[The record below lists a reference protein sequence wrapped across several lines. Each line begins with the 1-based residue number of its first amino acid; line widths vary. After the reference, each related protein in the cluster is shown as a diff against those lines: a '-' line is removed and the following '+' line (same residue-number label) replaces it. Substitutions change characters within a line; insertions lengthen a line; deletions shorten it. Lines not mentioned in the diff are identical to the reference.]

1 MNRLTAR
8 DERGNAYY
16 PECFKEPYNGGGCT
30 KDMCDFAVE
39 ACNKLAAYEDTGLDP
54 EQLSVI
60 DEEYSKMAKELA
72 ELRKYKRLG
81 TLEELEMLKAT
92 HFTGTELI
100 KIAIDLKQLDEYKH
114 IGTLE
119 EVREAVDKQ
128 KKKPQAINL
137 CYVCPHCGL
146 VTSLKIKHN
155 HCDACIQHIEW
166 SKEDDR

>member
-1 MNRLTAR
+1 MKRLTAR
-8 DERGNAYY
+8 DEHGNTYY
-16 PECFKEPYNGGGCT
+16 PKQFKETSNVEEYM
-30 KDMCDFAVE
+30 KDVCDFAGEV
-39 ACNKLAAYEDTGLDP
+39 CDKLAAYEDTGLDP
-54 EQLSVI
+54 EQIREI
-60 DEEYSKMAKELA
+60 DRLYSEKCRELA

-119 EVREAVDKQ
+119 EVREAVEKQ